1 MPAFLHR
8 LGRLAF
14 RRRRRMLALWLAL
27 VAAAVVCMTAF
38 GGTGKLDN
46 TFSIPDSESQRAL
59 DRMKTDFPTFSGT
72 SAQIVFT
79 ATDGQKVTD
88 PADSARIRAAL
99 DAAGSSPQV
108 AKVVSPFD
116 AHTISADGTTA
127 VAQVRYEV
135 PQSALEPHA
144 LDALKS
150 AVAGANQQGMRVDVG
165 GSAFGN
171 APSESHSSDIIG
183 IGVALVILTLT
194 FGSLL
199 TAGIPVVTALFGVAT
214 AIFGAL
220 SLTGT
225 VSISSTAQSLALMI
239 GLAVGIDYA
248 LFIVSRHRFHLA
260 HGMEPEESAALA
272 VGTAGSAVVFAGLT
286 VVIAMTGLTV
296 VGIPYLTAMG
306 LAAAGAVL
314 IAVLVAI
321 TLLPAIL
328 GFAGTRLTPRP
339 GSRAMRR
346 ERAVGG
352 VGENAVDATGA
363 NVVSSSGEN
372 VVSGSGANVVSRSG
386 ENVVSRT
393 AENVVSRTGE
403 RVLSRTGEH
412 VVDTAAN
419 AAERWFRLVTRR
431 PLLTLVAVVASLGA
445 LAWPAHDMR
454 LALPDN
460 GTAPSTS
467 SQRIAFDRV
476 GEKLG
481 PGFNGPLLVL
491 ADTSHSSDPTTA
503 AQRVAA
509 TIGALPDVATVG
521 KPVANPATH
530 TALIQVIP
538 DSAPSDPATKTL
550 VNTIRDDRAAILR
563 DTGATVQVTGS
574 TAVSVDVAAKLNSAL
589 IPFAA
594 VVIGLSLLL
603 LLLVFRSLVVPL
615 KAAAGFLLSIAATLG
630 AAVGVFQLGH
640 LGNLI
645 GVDTTGPVSSFL
657 PIILLAVLFGLAM
670 DYEVFLVSRMRESY
684 LRTGNPLGAVHS
696 GARHSGRVV
705 TAAALIMTSVFAA
718 FLTSDSTMLKQIA
731 FALAAG
737 VLLDAFVIRMT
748 FVPAVLALT
757 RHAAWWLPK
766 WLERRLPDLDIE
778 GDRLDHA
785 HAAALP
791 ETAPVP
797 RTGVDDAEG
806 ARASATPSTAD

>member
-46 TFSIPDSESQRAL
+46 TFSIPGSESQRAL

-99 DAAGSSPQV
+99 GAAASAPQV

-135 PQSALEPHA
+135 PQSALEPNA

-150 AVAGANQQGMRVDVG
+150 AVAGANQEGMRVDVG

-171 APSESHSSDIIG
+171 APSESHRSDIIG
-183 IGVALVILTLT
+183 VGVALVILTLT

-314 IAVLVAI
+314 IAVLVAT

-328 GFAGTRLTPRP
+328 GFAGTRLTPGP

-346 ERAVGG
+346 EQAVGG
-352 VGENAVDATGA
+352 AGEDAVGATGDSLA
-363 NVVSSSGEN
+363 SGTGEN
-372 VVSGSGANVVSRSG
+372 VLSGTGDNVAGGTG
-386 ENVVSRT
+386 ESVAGGPGESV
-393 AENVVSRTGE
+393 ASRTGE
-403 RVLSRTGEH
+403 SVAGGTGEHVASRTGEH
-412 VVDTAAN
+412 VAGAGAN

-431 PLLTLVAVVASLGA
+431 PLLTLVAVVASLSA

-460 GTAPSTS
+460 GTAPTSS

-491 ADTSHSSDPTTA
+491 ADTSHSSDPATA

-550 VNTIRDDRAAILR
+550 VNSIRDDRAAILR

-630 AAVGVFQLGH
+630 AVVGVFQLGH
-640 LGNLI
+640 LGSFI

-684 LRTGNPLGAVHS
+684 LHTRNPLGAVHS

-778 GDRLDHA
+778 GDRLGPA
-785 HAAALP
+785 P
-791 ETAPVP
+791 TAPESV
-797 RTGVDDAEG
+797 AL
-806 ARASATPSTAD
+806 TPSTAD

>member
-46 TFSIPDSESQRAL
+46 TFSIPGSESQRAL

-79 ATDGQKVTD
+79 ATDGQKATD

-99 DAAGSSPQV
+99 GAAASAPQV

-135 PQSALEPHA
+135 PQSALEPNA
-144 LDALKS
+144 LDELKS
-150 AVAGANQQGMRVDVG
+150 AVSGANQQGMRVDVG

-171 APSESHSSDIIG
+171 APSESHRSDIIG
-183 IGVALVILTLT
+183 VGVALVILTLT

-199 TAGIPVVTALFGVAT
+199 TSGIPVVTALFGVAT

-260 HGMEPEESAALA
+260 HGMEPEDSAALA

-314 IAVLVAI
+314 IAVLVAT

-328 GFAGTRLTPRP
+328 GFAGTRLTPGP

-346 ERAVGG
+346 EQAVGG
-352 VGENAVDATGA
+352 TGDNVADGTGESVA
-363 NVVSSSGEN
+363 
-372 VVSGSGANVVSRSG
+372 
-386 ENVVSRT
+386 
-393 AENVVSRTGE
+393 SRTGE
-403 RVLSRTGEH
+403 IVAGGTGEH
-412 VVDTAAN
+412 VAGAGAN

-460 GTAPSTS
+460 GTAPKSS

-550 VNTIRDDRAAILR
+550 VNSIRDDRAAILR

-603 LLLVFRSLVVPL
+603 LLLVFRSLVVPNQFWES
-615 KAAAGFLLSIAATLG
+615 AIRQTPNQFWESAIRQTPGG
-630 AAVGVFQLGH
+630 
-640 LGNLI
+640 
-645 GVDTTGPVSSFL
+645 
-657 PIILLAVLFGLAM
+657 
-670 DYEVFLVSRMRESY
+670 SRRQ
-684 LRTGNPLGAVHS
+684 V
-696 GARHSGRVV
+696 
-705 TAAALIMTSVFAA
+705 
-718 FLTSDSTMLKQIA
+718 
-731 FALAAG
+731 
-737 VLLDAFVIRMT
+737 
-748 FVPAVLALT
+748 
-757 RHAAWWLPK
+757 
-766 WLERRLPDLDIE
+766 
-778 GDRLDHA
+778 
-785 HAAALP
+785 
-791 ETAPVP
+791 
-797 RTGVDDAEG
+797 
-806 ARASATPSTAD
+806 

>member
-46 TFSIPDSESQRAL
+46 TFSIPGSESQRAL

-99 DAAGSSPQV
+99 DAAASAPQV

-135 PQSALEPHA
+135 PQSALEPNA
-144 LDALKS
+144 LDELKS

-171 APSESHSSDIIG
+171 APSESHRSDIIG
-183 IGVALVILTLT
+183 VGVALVILTLT

-314 IAVLVAI
+314 IAVLVAT

-328 GFAGTRLTPRP
+328 GFAGTRLTPGP

-346 ERAVGG
+346 EQAVGG
-352 VGENAVDATGA
+352 AGEDAVGATGDSLA
-363 NVVSSSGEN
+363 SATGEN
-372 VVSGSGANVVSRSG
+372 VLSGTGDNVADGTG
-386 ENVVSRT
+386 ESV
-393 AENVVSRTGE
+393 ASRTGE
-403 RVLSRTGEH
+403 IVAGGTGEHVASRTGEH
-412 VVDTAAN
+412 VAGAAAN

-460 GTAPSTS
+460 GTAPKST

-550 VNTIRDDRAAILR
+550 VNSIRDDRAAILR

-630 AAVGVFQLGH
+630 AVVGAFQLGH
-640 LGNLI
+640 LGSLI
-645 GVDTTGPVSSFL
+645 GVDTAGPVSSFL

-778 GDRLDHA
+778 GDRLGPA
-785 HAAALP
+785 PAVPESVAL
-791 ETAPVP
+791 
-797 RTGVDDAEG
+797 
-806 ARASATPSTAD
+806 TPSTAD

>member
-27 VAAAVVCMTAF
+27 VAAAVLCMTAF

-46 TFSIPDSESQRAL
+46 TFAIPGSESQRAL

-79 ATDGQKVTD
+79 ATDGQKVTG

-99 DAAGSSPQV
+99 DAAGSAPQV

-116 AHTISADGTTA
+116 AHAISADGTTA

-135 PQSALEPHA
+135 PQSALEPNA
-144 LDALKS
+144 LDGLKS

-171 APSESHSSDIIG
+171 APSESHRSDIIG
-183 IGVALVILTLT
+183 VGVALVILTLT

-314 IAVLVAI
+314 VAVLVAT
-321 TLLPAIL
+321 TLLPAVL
-328 GFAGTRLTPRP
+328 GFAGTRLTPGP

-346 ERAVGG
+346 EQAVGG
-352 VGENAVDATGA
+352 AGEDAD
-363 NVVSSSGEN
+363 GEN
-372 VVSGSGANVVSRSG
+372 VVSTTGDNVLSGTGDNVARGTEEIVASD
-386 ENVVSRT
+386 
-393 AENVVSRTGE
+393 AEEIVASRTGE
-403 RVLSRTGEH
+403 RVMSPTGER
-412 VVDTAAN
+412 VAGTAAN

-431 PLLTLVAVVASLGA
+431 PLRTLVAVVAFLGA

-460 GTAPSTS
+460 GTAPGSS
-467 SQRIAFDRV
+467 SQRVAFDRI

-574 TAVSVDVAAKLNSAL
+574 TAVSVDVAAKLDSAL

-630 AAVGVFQLGH
+630 AVVGVFQLGH
-640 LGNLI
+640 LGSLI
-645 GVDTTGPVSSFL
+645 GADTTGPVSSFL

-778 GDRLDHA
+778 GGHRLNPVHA
-785 HAAALP
+785 VP
-791 ETAPVP
+791 ESVP
-797 RTGVDDAEG
+797 L
-806 ARASATPSTAD
+806 TPSTAD

>member
-46 TFSIPDSESQRAL
+46 TFSIPGSESQRAL

-99 DAAGSSPQV
+99 GAAASAPQV

-135 PQSALEPHA
+135 PQSALEPNA

-150 AVAGANQQGMRVDVG
+150 AVSGANQQGMRVDVG

-171 APSESHSSDIIG
+171 APSESHRSDIIG
-183 IGVALVILTLT
+183 VGVALVILTLT

-314 IAVLVAI
+314 IAVLVAT

-328 GFAGTRLTPRP
+328 GFAGTRLTPGP

-346 ERAVGG
+346 EQAVGG
-352 VGENAVDATGA
+352 AGEDAVGATGDSLA
-363 NVVSSSGEN
+363 SATGEN
-372 VVSGSGANVVSRSG
+372 VLSGTGDNVAGGTG
-386 ENVVSRT
+386 ESVAGGTGESV
-393 AENVVSRTGE
+393 ASRTGE
-403 RVLSRTGEH
+403 SVAGGTGEHVASRTGEH
-412 VVDTAAN
+412 VAGAAAN

-460 GTAPSTS
+460 GTAPKSS

-491 ADTSHSSDPTTA
+491 ADTSHSSDPTMA

-550 VNTIRDDRAAILR
+550 VNSIRDDRAAILR

-630 AAVGVFQLGH
+630 AVVGVFQLGH
-640 LGNLI
+640 LGSLI

-684 LRTGNPLGAVHS
+684 LHTGNPLGAVHS

-778 GDRLDHA
+778 GDRLGPA
-785 HAAALP
+785 P
-791 ETAPVP
+791 TAPESV
-797 RTGVDDAEG
+797 AL
-806 ARASATPSTAD
+806 TPSTAD

>member
-46 TFSIPDSESQRAL
+46 TFSIPGSESQRAL

-99 DAAGSSPQV
+99 GAAASAPQV

-135 PQSALEPHA
+135 PQSALEPNA

-150 AVAGANQQGMRVDVG
+150 AVSGANQQGMRVDVG

-171 APSESHSSDIIG
+171 APSESHRSDIIG
-183 IGVALVILTLT
+183 VGVALVILTLT

-314 IAVLVAI
+314 IAVLVAT

-328 GFAGTRLTPRP
+328 GFAGTRLTPGP

-346 ERAVGG
+346 EQAVGG
-352 VGENAVDATGA
+352 AGEDAVGATGDSLA
-363 NVVSSSGEN
+363 SGTREN
-372 VVSGSGANVVSRSG
+372 VLSGTGDNVAGGTG
-386 ENVVSRT
+386 EIVAGGPGESV
-393 AENVVSRTGE
+393 ASRTGE
-403 RVLSRTGEH
+403 SVAGGTGEH
-412 VVDTAAN
+412 VAGAAAN

-460 GTAPSTS
+460 GTAPTSS

-491 ADTSHSSDPTTA
+491 ADTSHSSDPATA

-550 VNTIRDDRAAILR
+550 VNSIRDDRAAIQR

-630 AAVGVFQLGH
+630 AVVGVFQLGH
-640 LGNLI
+640 LGSLI

-684 LRTGNPLGAVHS
+684 LHTGNPLGAVHS

-778 GDRLDHA
+778 GDRLGPA
-785 HAAALP
+785 P
-791 ETAPVP
+791 TAPESVP
-797 RTGVDDAEG
+797 L
-806 ARASATPSTAD
+806 TPSTAD

>member
-14 RRRRRMLALWLAL
+14 RHRRRMLALWLAL
-27 VAAAVVCMTAF
+27 VAAAVLCMTAF

-46 TFSIPDSESQRAL
+46 TFSIPGSESQRAL

-79 ATDGQKVTD
+79 ATDGQKVTA

-99 DAAGSSPQV
+99 DAAGSAPQV

-135 PQSALEPHA
+135 SQSALEPNA
-144 LDALKS
+144 LDGLKS

-171 APSESHSSDIIG
+171 APSESHRSDIIG
-183 IGVALVILTLT
+183 VGVALVILTLT

-314 IAVLVAI
+314 IAVLVAT
-321 TLLPAIL
+321 TLLPAVL
-328 GFAGTRLTPRP
+328 GFAGTRLTPGP

-346 ERAVGG
+346 DQAVGG
-352 VGENAVDATGA
+352 AGEDADGGAGDSVVSATRA
-363 NVVSSSGEN
+363 NVLSGTGDN
-372 VVSGSGANVVSRSG
+372 VASG
-386 ENVVSRT
+386 
-393 AENVVSRTGE
+393 TGE
-403 RVLSRTGEH
+403 IVASRTGEH
-412 VVDTAAN
+412 VMSRTGEHGAGTAAN

-460 GTAPSTS
+460 GTAPSSS

-503 AQRVAA
+503 AQHVAA

-550 VNTIRDDRAAILR
+550 VNTIRDKRAAILR

-630 AAVGVFQLGH
+630 AVVGVFQLGH
-640 LGNLI
+640 FGSLI

-778 GDRLDHA
+778 GDRLGPA
-785 HAAALP
+785 HAVP
-791 ETAPVP
+791 ESIPL
-797 RTGVDDAEG
+797 
-806 ARASATPSTAD
+806 TPSTAD

>member
-46 TFSIPDSESQRAL
+46 TFSIPGSESQRAL

-79 ATDGQKVTD
+79 ATDGQKVTG

-99 DAAGSSPQV
+99 DAAGSAPQV

-135 PQSALEPHA
+135 PQSALEPNA
-144 LDALKS
+144 LDELKS

-171 APSESHSSDIIG
+171 APSQSHRSDIIG
-183 IGVALVILTLT
+183 VGVALVILTLT

-260 HGMEPEESAALA
+260 HGLEPEESAALA
-272 VGTAGSAVVFAGLT
+272 MGTAGSAVVFAGLT

-328 GFAGTRLTPRP
+328 GFAGTRLTPGP

-346 ERAVGG
+346 EQAVGG
-352 VGENAVDATGA
+352 AGEDAVGATGDRLA
-363 NVVSSSGEN
+363 SGTGEN
-372 VVSGSGANVVSRSG
+372 VLSGTDDNVAGGTG
-386 ENVVSRT
+386 EIV
-393 AENVVSRTGE
+393 ASRTGE
-403 RVLSRTGEH
+403 NVASRTSEHVMSRTGAH
-412 VVDTAAN
+412 VAGAAAN

-460 GTAPSTS
+460 GTAPSSS

-491 ADTSHSSDPTTA
+491 AVTGHSSDPTTA

-538 DSAPSDPATKTL
+538 DSAPSDPATKSL
-550 VNTIRDDRAAILR
+550 VNSIRDDRAAILR

-630 AAVGVFQLGH
+630 AVVGVFQLGH
-640 LGNLI
+640 LGSLI

-766 WLERRLPDLDIE
+766 WLERCLPDLDIE
-778 GDRLDHA
+778 GDRLGPA
-785 HAAALP
+785 HAVP
-791 ETAPVP
+791 ESVP
-797 RTGVDDAEG
+797 L
-806 ARASATPSTAD
+806 TPSTAD

>member
-27 VAAAVVCMTAF
+27 VAAAVLCMTAF

-46 TFSIPDSESQRAL
+46 TFAIPGSESQRAL

-79 ATDGQKVTD
+79 ATDGQKVTG

-99 DAAGSSPQV
+99 DAAGSAPQV

-135 PQSALEPHA
+135 PQSALEPNA
-144 LDALKS
+144 LDELKS

-171 APSESHSSDIIG
+171 APSESHRSDIIG
-183 IGVALVILTLT
+183 VGVALVILTLT

-314 IAVLVAI
+314 IAVLVAT
-321 TLLPAIL
+321 TLLPAVL
-328 GFAGTRLTPRP
+328 GFAGTRLTPGP

-346 ERAVGG
+346 EQAVGG
-352 VGENAVDATGA
+352 AGEDAV
-363 NVVSSSGEN
+363 GEN
-372 VVSGSGANVVSRSG
+372 VVSTTGDNVLSGTGDNVASG
-386 ENVVSRT
+386 TGEIVASRT
-393 AENVVSRTGE
+393 SQRVMSRA
-403 RVLSRTGEH
+403 GEH
-412 VVDTAAN
+412 VAGTAAN

-460 GTAPSTS
+460 GTAPGSS

-491 ADTSHSSDPTTA
+491 ADTSNSSDPTTA

-509 TIGALPDVATVG
+509 TIGALPGVATVG
-521 KPVANPATH
+521 KPVANPATQ

-574 TAVSVDVAAKLNSAL
+574 TAVSVDVAAKLDSAL

-630 AAVGVFQLGH
+630 AVVGVFQLGH

-737 VLLDAFVIRMT
+737 VLLDAFVIRMA

-766 WLERRLPDLDIE
+766 WLEQRLPDLDIE
-778 GDRLDHA
+778 GDRLGPVHA
-785 HAAALP
+785 VP
-791 ETAPVP
+791 ESVP
-797 RTGVDDAEG
+797 L
-806 ARASATPSTAD
+806 TPSTAD

>member
-27 VAAAVVCMTAF
+27 VAAAVLCMTAF

-46 TFSIPDSESQRAL
+46 TFAIPGSESQRAL

-79 ATDGQKVTD
+79 ATDGQKVTG

-99 DAAGSSPQV
+99 DAAGSAPQV

-135 PQSALEPHA
+135 PQSALEPNA
-144 LDALKS
+144 LDGLKS

-171 APSESHSSDIIG
+171 APSESHRSDIIG
-183 IGVALVILTLT
+183 VGVALVILTLT

-314 IAVLVAI
+314 IAVLVAT
-321 TLLPAIL
+321 TLLPAVL
-328 GFAGTRLTPRP
+328 GFAGTRLTPGP

-346 ERAVGG
+346 EQAVGG
-352 VGENAVDATGA
+352 AGEDAD
-363 NVVSSSGEN
+363 GEN
-372 VVSGSGANVVSRSG
+372 VVSTTGDSVLSGTGDNVARGTEEIVASD
-386 ENVVSRT
+386 
-393 AENVVSRTGE
+393 AEEIVA
-403 RVLSRTGEH
+403 SRTGEH
-412 VVDTAAN
+412 VMSRTGEHVAGTAAN

-431 PLLTLVAVVASLGA
+431 PLLTLVAVVAFLGA

-460 GTAPSTS
+460 GTAPGSS

-491 ADTSHSSDPTTA
+491 TDTSHSSDPTTA

-574 TAVSVDVAAKLNSAL
+574 TAVSVDVAAKLDSAL

-630 AAVGVFQLGH
+630 AVVGVFQLGH
-640 LGNLI
+640 LGSLI

-778 GDRLDHA
+778 GDHRLGPVHA
-785 HAAALP
+785 VP
-791 ETAPVP
+791 ESVP
-797 RTGVDDAEG
+797 L
-806 ARASATPSTAD
+806 TPSTAD

>member
-46 TFSIPDSESQRAL
+46 TFSIPGSESQRAL

-99 DAAGSSPQV
+99 DAAASAPQV
-108 AKVVSPFD
+108 ATVVSPFD
-116 AHTISADGTTA
+116 AHTVSTDGTTA

-135 PQSALEPHA
+135 PQSALEPNA
-144 LDALKS
+144 LDELTS
-150 AVAGANQQGMRVDVG
+150 AVAGANQQGMRVDIG

-171 APSESHSSDIIG
+171 APSESHRSDIIG
-183 IGVALVILTLT
+183 VGVALVILTLT

-314 IAVLVAI
+314 IAVLVAT

-328 GFAGTRLTPRP
+328 GFAGTRLTPGP
-339 GSRAMRR
+339 GSRAMCR
-346 ERAVGG
+346 EQAVGG
-352 VGENAVDATGA
+352 AGEDAVGATGDSLA
-363 NVVSSSGEN
+363 SATGEN
-372 VVSGSGANVVSRSG
+372 VLSGTGDNVAG
-386 ENVVSRT
+386 G
-393 AENVVSRTGE
+393 TGE
-403 RVLSRTGEH
+403 SVAGGTGEH
-412 VVDTAAN
+412 VVSRAGEHVAGAAAN

-460 GTAPSTS
+460 GTAPESS

-550 VNTIRDDRAAILR
+550 VNSIRDDRAAILR

-574 TAVSVDVAAKLNSAL
+574 TAVSVDVAGKLNSAL

-630 AAVGVFQLGH
+630 AVVGVFQLGH
-640 LGNLI
+640 LGSLI

-684 LRTGNPLGAVHS
+684 LHTGNPLGAVHS

-757 RHAAWWLPK
+757 RHAAWWLPT

-778 GDRLDHA
+778 GDRLSPA
-785 HAAALP
+785 HVVPESVAL
-791 ETAPVP
+791 
-797 RTGVDDAEG
+797 
-806 ARASATPSTAD
+806 TPSTAD

>member
-46 TFSIPDSESQRAL
+46 TFSIPGSESQRAL
-59 DRMKTDFPTFSGT
+59 DRMKNDFPTFSGT

-88 PADSARIRAAL
+88 PADSARIRDALGAA
-99 DAAGSSPQV
+99 ASAPQV

-135 PQSALEPHA
+135 PQSALEPNA

-150 AVAGANQQGMRVDVG
+150 AVSGANQQGMRVDVG

-171 APSESHSSDIIG
+171 APSESHRSDIIG
-183 IGVALVILTLT
+183 VGVALVILTLT

-314 IAVLVAI
+314 IAVLVAT

-328 GFAGTRLTPRP
+328 GFAGTRLTPGP

-346 ERAVGG
+346 EQAVGG
-352 VGENAVDATGA
+352 AGEDAVGATGDSLA
-363 NVVSSSGEN
+363 SATGEN
-372 VVSGSGANVVSRSG
+372 VLSGTGDNVAGGTG
-386 ENVVSRT
+386 ESV
-393 AENVVSRTGE
+393 ASRTGE
-403 RVLSRTGEH
+403 SVAGGTGEHVASRTGEH
-412 VVDTAAN
+412 VAGAGAN

-460 GTAPSTS
+460 GTAPTSS

-550 VNTIRDDRAAILR
+550 VNSIRDDRAAILR

-630 AAVGVFQLGH
+630 AVVGVFQLGH
-640 LGNLI
+640 LGSLI

-684 LRTGNPLGAVHS
+684 LHTGNPLGAVHS

-778 GDRLDHA
+778 GARLGPA
-785 HAAALP
+785 PAAPESVAL
-791 ETAPVP
+791 
-797 RTGVDDAEG
+797 
-806 ARASATPSTAD
+806 TPSTAD

>member
-46 TFSIPDSESQRAL
+46 TFSIPGSESQRAL

-99 DAAGSSPQV
+99 GAAASAPQV

-135 PQSALEPHA
+135 PQSALEPNA

-150 AVAGANQQGMRVDVG
+150 AVSGANQQGMRVDVG

-171 APSESHSSDIIG
+171 APSESHRSDIIG
-183 IGVALVILTLT
+183 VGVALVILTLT

-314 IAVLVAI
+314 IAVLVAT

-328 GFAGTRLTPRP
+328 GFAGTRLTPGP

-346 ERAVGG
+346 EQAVGG
-352 VGENAVDATGA
+352 AGEDAVGATGDSLA
-363 NVVSSSGEN
+363 SGTGEN
-372 VVSGSGANVVSRSG
+372 VLSGTGDNVADGIEESVA
-386 ENVVSRT
+386 SRT
-393 AENVVSRTGE
+393 GEIVAGGTGEHVVSRTGE
-403 RVLSRTGEH
+403 H
-412 VVDTAAN
+412 VAGAAAN

-460 GTAPSTS
+460 GTAPTSS

-491 ADTSHSSDPTTA
+491 ADTSHSSDPATA

-550 VNTIRDDRAAILR
+550 VNSIRDDRAAIQR

-630 AAVGVFQLGH
+630 AVVGVFQLGH
-640 LGNLI
+640 LGSFI

-684 LRTGNPLGAVHS
+684 LHTRNPLGAVHS

-778 GDRLDHA
+778 GDRLGPA
-785 HAAALP
+785 P
-791 ETAPVP
+791 TAPESV
-797 RTGVDDAEG
+797 AL
-806 ARASATPSTAD
+806 TPSTAD

>member
-27 VAAAVVCMTAF
+27 VAAAVLCMTAF

-46 TFSIPDSESQRAL
+46 AFSIPGSESQRAL

-79 ATDGQKVTD
+79 ATDGQKVTA
-88 PADSARIRAAL
+88 PADSAGIRAAL
-99 DAAGSSPQV
+99 DAAGSAPQV

-135 PQSALEPHA
+135 PQSALEPNA
-144 LDALKS
+144 LDELKS

-171 APSESHSSDIIG
+171 APSQSHRSDIIG
-183 IGVALVILTLT
+183 VGVALVILTLT

-314 IAVLVAI
+314 IAVLVAT
-321 TLLPAIL
+321 TLLPAVL
-328 GFAGTRLTPRP
+328 GFAGTRLTPGP

-346 ERAVGG
+346 EQAVGG
-352 VGENAVDATGA
+352 AGEDADGGAGDSVVSATRA
-363 NVVSSSGEN
+363 NVLSGTGDN
-372 VVSGSGANVVSRSG
+372 VASGTGEIVASRSG
-386 ENVVSRT
+386 ER
-393 AENVVSRTGE
+393 GM
-403 RVLSRTGEH
+403 SRTGEH
-412 VVDTAAN
+412 VASTAAN

-460 GTAPSTS
+460 GTAPSSS

-503 AQRVAA
+503 AQHVAA

-589 IPFAA
+589 IPFAS

-630 AAVGVFQLGH
+630 AVVGVFQLGH
-640 LGNLI
+640 LGSLI

-778 GDRLDHA
+778 GDRLA
-785 HAAALP
+785 PAPALAVP
-791 ETAPVP
+791 ESVP
-797 RTGVDDAEG
+797 L
-806 ARASATPSTAD
+806 TPSTAD

>member
-14 RRRRRMLALWLAL
+14 RHRRRMLALWLAL
-27 VAAAVVCMTAF
+27 VAAAVLCMTAF

-46 TFSIPDSESQRAL
+46 TFAIPGSESQRAL

-79 ATDGQKVTD
+79 ATDGQKVTG

-99 DAAGSSPQV
+99 DAAGSAPQV

-135 PQSALEPHA
+135 PQSALEPNA
-144 LDALKS
+144 LDGLKS

-171 APSESHSSDIIG
+171 APSESHRSDIIG
-183 IGVALVILTLT
+183 VGVALVILTLT

-314 IAVLVAI
+314 IAVLVAT
-321 TLLPAIL
+321 TLLPAVL
-328 GFAGTRLTPRP
+328 GFAGTRLTPGP

-346 ERAVGG
+346 EQAVGG
-352 VGENAVDATGA
+352 AGEDAD
-363 NVVSSSGEN
+363 GEN
-372 VVSGSGANVVSRSG
+372 VVSTTG
-386 ENVVSRT
+386 ENVLSGTGDNVARGTEEIVASD
-393 AENVVSRTGE
+393 AEEIVASRTGE
-403 RVLSRTGEH
+403 RVMSRTGEH
-412 VVDTAAN
+412 VAGTAAN

-431 PLLTLVAVVASLGA
+431 PLLTLVAVVAFLGA

-460 GTAPSTS
+460 GTAPGSS
-467 SQRIAFDRV
+467 SQRVAFDKV

-630 AAVGVFQLGH
+630 AVVGVFQLGH
-640 LGNLI
+640 LGSLI

-748 FVPAVLALT
+748 FVPAALALT

-778 GDRLDHA
+778 GDHRLGPVHA
-785 HAAALP
+785 VP
-791 ETAPVP
+791 ESVP
-797 RTGVDDAEG
+797 L
-806 ARASATPSTAD
+806 TPSTAD

>member
-14 RRRRRMLALWLAL
+14 RHRRRMLALWLAL

-46 TFSIPDSESQRAL
+46 TFAIPGSESQRAL

-79 ATDGQKVTD
+79 ATDGQKVTG

-99 DAAGSSPQV
+99 DAAGSAPQV
-108 AKVVSPFD
+108 ANVVSPFD

-135 PQSALEPHA
+135 PQSALEPYA
-144 LDALKS
+144 LDELKS

-171 APSESHSSDIIG
+171 APSESHRSDIIG
-183 IGVALVILTLT
+183 VGVALVILTLT

-314 IAVLVAI
+314 IAVLVAT
-321 TLLPAIL
+321 TLLPAVL
-328 GFAGTRLTPRP
+328 GFAGTRLTPGP

-346 ERAVGG
+346 EQAVGG
-352 VGENAVDATGA
+352 AGEDADGGAGDSVVSATSA
-363 NVVSSSGEN
+363 NVPSGTGDN
-372 VVSGSGANVVSRSG
+372 VASGTG
-386 ENVVSRT
+386 EIV
-393 AENVVSRTGE
+393 ASRTGE
-403 RVLSRTGEH
+403 RGMSRTGEH
-412 VVDTAAN
+412 VAGTAAN

-460 GTAPSTS
+460 GTAPSSS

-503 AQRVAA
+503 AQHVAA
-509 TIGALPDVATVG
+509 TIGELPDVATVG

-538 DSAPSDPATKTL
+538 DSEPSDPATKTL

-630 AAVGVFQLGH
+630 AVVGVVQLGH
-640 LGNLI
+640 LGSLI

-684 LRTGNPLGAVHS
+684 LRTGNPLGAVHG

-778 GDRLDHA
+778 GDRLGPA
-785 HAAALP
+785 HAVP
-791 ETAPVP
+791 ESVP
-797 RTGVDDAEG
+797 L
-806 ARASATPSTAD
+806 TPSTAD

>member
-46 TFSIPDSESQRAL
+46 TFSIPGSESQRAL

-99 DAAGSSPQV
+99 GAAASAPQV

-135 PQSALEPHA
+135 PQSALEPNA
-144 LDALKS
+144 LDELKS

-171 APSESHSSDIIG
+171 APSESHRSDIIG
-183 IGVALVILTLT
+183 VGVALVILTLT

-314 IAVLVAI
+314 IAVLVAT

-328 GFAGTRLTPRP
+328 GFAGTRLTPGP

-346 ERAVGG
+346 EQAVGG
-352 VGENAVDATGA
+352 AGEDAVGATGDSLA
-363 NVVSSSGEN
+363 GGTGEN
-372 VVSGSGANVVSRSG
+372 VLSGTGDNVAGGTG
-386 ENVVSRT
+386 ESVADGIEESV
-393 AENVVSRTGE
+393 ASRTGE
-403 RVLSRTGEH
+403 IVAGGTGEHVASRTGEH
-412 VVDTAAN
+412 VAGAGAN

-460 GTAPSTS
+460 GTAPKSS

-550 VNTIRDDRAAILR
+550 VNSIRDDRAAILR

-574 TAVSVDVAAKLNSAL
+574 TAVSVDVATKLNSAL

-630 AAVGVFQLGH
+630 AVVGVFQLGH
-640 LGNLI
+640 LGSLI

-778 GDRLDHA
+778 GDRLGPA
-785 HAAALP
+785 PAVPESVAL
-791 ETAPVP
+791 
-797 RTGVDDAEG
+797 
-806 ARASATPSTAD
+806 TPSTAD

>member
-46 TFSIPDSESQRAL
+46 TFSIPGSESQRAL

-99 DAAGSSPQV
+99 GAAASAPQV

-135 PQSALEPHA
+135 PQSALEPNA
-144 LDALKS
+144 LDELKS
-150 AVAGANQQGMRVDVG
+150 AVSGANQQGMRVDVG

-171 APSESHSSDIIG
+171 APSESHRSDIIG
-183 IGVALVILTLT
+183 VGVALVILTLT

-260 HGMEPEESAALA
+260 HGMEPEDSAALA

-314 IAVLVAI
+314 IAVLVAT

-328 GFAGTRLTPRP
+328 GFAGTRLTPGP

-346 ERAVGG
+346 EQAVGG
-352 VGENAVDATGA
+352 AGEVAVGATGDSLA
-363 NVVSSSGEN
+363 SGTGEN
-372 VVSGSGANVVSRSG
+372 VLSGTGDNVAGGTRESVADGIEES
-386 ENVVSRT
+386 VASRT
-393 AENVVSRTGE
+393 GEIVAGGTGEHVVSRTGE
-403 RVLSRTGEH
+403 H
-412 VVDTAAN
+412 VAGAGAN

-460 GTAPSTS
+460 GTAPKSS

-503 AQRVAA
+503 AQQVAA

-550 VNTIRDDRAAILR
+550 VNSIRDDRAAILR

-574 TAVSVDVAAKLNSAL
+574 TAVSVDVATKLNSAL

-630 AAVGVFQLGH
+630 AVVGVFQLGH

-684 LRTGNPLGAVHS
+684 LHTGNPLGAVHS

-778 GDRLDHA
+778 GDRLGPA
-785 HAAALP
+785 PAVPESAAL
-791 ETAPVP
+791 
-797 RTGVDDAEG
+797 
-806 ARASATPSTAD
+806 TPSTAD

>member
-46 TFSIPDSESQRAL
+46 TFSIPGSESQRAL

-99 DAAGSSPQV
+99 GAAASAPQV

-135 PQSALEPHA
+135 PQSALEPNA
-144 LDALKS
+144 LDELKS

-171 APSESHSSDIIG
+171 APSESHRSDIIG
-183 IGVALVILTLT
+183 VGVALVILTLT

-260 HGMEPEESAALA
+260 HGMEPEDSAALA

-314 IAVLVAI
+314 IAVLVAT

-328 GFAGTRLTPRP
+328 GFAGPRLTPGP

-346 ERAVGG
+346 EQAVGG
-352 VGENAVDATGA
+352 AGEDAVGATGDSLA
-363 NVVSSSGEN
+363 SGTGEN
-372 VVSGSGANVVSRSG
+372 VLSGTGDNVADG
-386 ENVVSRT
+386 
-393 AENVVSRTGE
+393 TGE
-403 RVLSRTGEH
+403 SVAGGTGESASRTGEH
-412 VVDTAAN
+412 VAGAGAN

-460 GTAPSTS
+460 GTAPKSS

-550 VNTIRDDRAAILR
+550 VHSIRDDRAAIQR

-630 AAVGVFQLGH
+630 AVVGVFQLGH
-640 LGNLI
+640 LGSLI

-684 LRTGNPLGAVHS
+684 LHTGNPLGAVHS

-757 RHAAWWLPK
+757 RHAAWWLPT

-778 GDRLDHA
+778 GDRLGPA
-785 HAAALP
+785 PAVPESVAL
-791 ETAPVP
+791 
-797 RTGVDDAEG
+797 
-806 ARASATPSTAD
+806 TPSTAD

>member
-46 TFSIPDSESQRAL
+46 TFSIPGSESQRAL

-72 SAQIVFT
+72 GAQIVFT

-99 DAAGSSPQV
+99 GAAASAPQV

-135 PQSALEPHA
+135 PQSALEPNA
-144 LDALKS
+144 LDELKS

-171 APSESHSSDIIG
+171 APSESHRSDIIG
-183 IGVALVILTLT
+183 VGVALVILTLT

-314 IAVLVAI
+314 IAVLVAT

-328 GFAGTRLTPRP
+328 GFAGTRLTPGP

-346 ERAVGG
+346 EQAVGG
-352 VGENAVDATGA
+352 AGEDAVGATGDSLA
-363 NVVSSSGEN
+363 SATGEN
-372 VVSGSGANVVSRSG
+372 VLSGTGDNVAGGTG
-386 ENVVSRT
+386 ESV
-393 AENVVSRTGE
+393 ASRTGE
-403 RVLSRTGEH
+403 IVAGGTGEHVASRTGEH
-412 VVDTAAN
+412 VAGAAAN

-460 GTAPSTS
+460 GTAPKSS

-550 VNTIRDDRAAILR
+550 VNSIRDDRAAILR

-630 AAVGVFQLGH
+630 AVVGAFQLGH
-640 LGNLI
+640 LGSLI

-778 GDRLDHA
+778 GDRLGPA
-785 HAAALP
+785 PAVPESVAL
-791 ETAPVP
+791 
-797 RTGVDDAEG
+797 
-806 ARASATPSTAD
+806 TPSTAD

>member
-46 TFSIPDSESQRAL
+46 TFSIPGSESQRAL

-88 PADSARIRAAL
+88 PADSARIRDAL
-99 DAAGSSPQV
+99 DAAASAPQV

-135 PQSALEPHA
+135 PQSALEPNA

-150 AVAGANQQGMRVDVG
+150 AVVGANQQGMRVEVG

-171 APSESHSSDIIG
+171 APSESHRSDIIG
-183 IGVALVILTLT
+183 VGVALVILTLA

-272 VGTAGSAVVFAGLT
+272 VGTAGNAVVFAGLT

-314 IAVLVAI
+314 IAVLVAT

-328 GFAGTRLTPRP
+328 GFAGTRLTPGP

-346 ERAVGG
+346 EQAVGG
-352 VGENAVDATGA
+352 AGEDTVGATGDSLA
-363 NVVSSSGEN
+363 SATGEN
-372 VVSGSGANVVSRSG
+372 VRSG
-386 ENVVSRT
+386 TGDNVAGGTGESVADGT
-393 AENVVSRTGE
+393 GEHVVSRTGE
-403 RVLSRTGEH
+403 SVADGTGEHVVSRTGEH
-412 VVDTAAN
+412 VAGAAAN

-460 GTAPSTS
+460 GTAPKSST
-467 SQRIAFDRV
+467 QRIAFDRV

-550 VNTIRDDRAAILR
+550 VNSIRDDRAAILR

-630 AAVGVFQLGH
+630 AVVGVFQLGH
-640 LGNLI
+640 LGSLI

-684 LRTGNPLGAVHS
+684 LHTGNPLGAVHS

-705 TAAALIMTSVFAA
+705 TAAALIMASVFAA

-778 GDRLDHA
+778 GDRLGPA
-785 HAAALP
+785 PAAPESVAL
-791 ETAPVP
+791 
-797 RTGVDDAEG
+797 
-806 ARASATPSTAD
+806 TPSTAD

>member
-14 RRRRRMLALWLAL
+14 RHRRRMLALWLAL
-27 VAAAVVCMTAF
+27 VAAAVLCMTAF

-46 TFSIPDSESQRAL
+46 TFAIPGSESQRAL

-79 ATDGQKVTD
+79 ATDGQKVTG

-99 DAAGSSPQV
+99 DAAGSALQV

-135 PQSALEPHA
+135 PQSALEPNA
-144 LDALKS
+144 LDELKS

-171 APSESHSSDIIG
+171 APSESHRSDIIG
-183 IGVALVILTLT
+183 VGVALVILTLT

-314 IAVLVAI
+314 IAVLVAT
-321 TLLPAIL
+321 TLLPAVL
-328 GFAGTRLTPRP
+328 GFAGTRLTPGP

-346 ERAVGG
+346 EQAVGG
-352 VGENAVDATGA
+352 AGEDAD
-363 NVVSSSGEN
+363 GEN
-372 VVSGSGANVVSRSG
+372 VLSTTGDNVLSGTGDNVARGTEEIVASD
-386 ENVVSRT
+386 
-393 AENVVSRTGE
+393 AEEIVASRTGE
-403 RVLSRTGEH
+403 RVMSRTGEH
-412 VVDTAAN
+412 VAGTAAN

-431 PLLTLVAVVASLGA
+431 PLLTLVAVVAFLGA

-460 GTAPSTS
+460 GTAPGSS
-467 SQRIAFDRV
+467 SQRIAFDKV

-574 TAVSVDVAAKLNSAL
+574 TAVSVDVAAKLDSAL

-630 AAVGVFQLGH
+630 AVVGVFQLGH
-640 LGNLI
+640 LGSLI

-778 GDRLDHA
+778 GDHRLGPVHA
-785 HAAALP
+785 VP
-791 ETAPVP
+791 ESVP
-797 RTGVDDAEG
+797 L
-806 ARASATPSTAD
+806 TPSTAD

>member
-14 RRRRRMLALWLAL
+14 RHRRRMLALWLAL
-27 VAAAVVCMTAF
+27 VAAAVLCMTAF

-46 TFSIPDSESQRAL
+46 TFAIPGSESQRAL

-79 ATDGQKVTD
+79 ATDGQKVTG

-99 DAAGSSPQV
+99 DAAGSAPQV

-135 PQSALEPHA
+135 PQSALEPNA
-144 LDALKS
+144 LDELKS

-171 APSESHSSDIIG
+171 APSESHRSDIIG
-183 IGVALVILTLT
+183 VGVALVILTLT

-314 IAVLVAI
+314 IAVLVAT
-321 TLLPAIL
+321 TLLPAVL
-328 GFAGTRLTPRP
+328 GFAGTRLTPGP
-339 GSRAMRR
+339 GSRAMRL
-346 ERAVGG
+346 EQAVGG
-352 VGENAVDATGA
+352 AGEDAE
-363 NVVSSSGEN
+363 GEN
-372 VVSGSGANVVSRSG
+372 VVSTTG
-386 ENVVSRT
+386 ENVLSGTGDNVARGTEEIVASG
-393 AENVVSRTGE
+393 AEEIVASRTGE
-403 RVLSRTGEH
+403 RVMSRTGEH
-412 VVDTAAN
+412 VAGTAAN

-431 PLLTLVAVVASLGA
+431 PLLTLVAVVAFLGA

-460 GTAPSTS
+460 GTAPGSS

-538 DSAPSDPATKTL
+538 DSAPSDPATKAL

-574 TAVSVDVAAKLNSAL
+574 TAVSVDVAAKLDSAL

-630 AAVGVFQLGH
+630 AVVGVFQLGH
-640 LGNLI
+640 LGSLI

-778 GDRLDHA
+778 GDHRLGPVHA
-785 HAAALP
+785 VP
-791 ETAPVP
+791 ESVP
-797 RTGVDDAEG
+797 L
-806 ARASATPSTAD
+806 TPSTAD

>member
-14 RRRRRMLALWLAL
+14 RHRRRMLALWLAL
-27 VAAAVVCMTAF
+27 VAAAVLCMTAF

-46 TFSIPDSESQRAL
+46 TFAIPGSESQRAL

-79 ATDGQKVTD
+79 ATDGQKVTG

-99 DAAGSSPQV
+99 DAAGSAPQV

-135 PQSALEPHA
+135 PQSALEPNA
-144 LDALKS
+144 LDELKS

-171 APSESHSSDIIG
+171 APSESHQSDIIG
-183 IGVALVILTLT
+183 VGVALVILTLT

-314 IAVLVAI
+314 IAVLVAT
-321 TLLPAIL
+321 TLLPAVL
-328 GFAGTRLTPRP
+328 GFAGTRLTPGP

-346 ERAVGG
+346 EQAVGG
-352 VGENAVDATGA
+352 AGEDAD
-363 NVVSSSGEN
+363 GEN
-372 VVSGSGANVVSRSG
+372 VVSTTGDNVLSGTGDNVAPGTEEIVASD
-386 ENVVSRT
+386 
-393 AENVVSRTGE
+393 AEEIIASRTGE
-403 RVLSRTGEH
+403 RVMSRTGEH
-412 VVDTAAN
+412 VAGTAAN

-431 PLLTLVAVVASLGA
+431 PLLTLVAVVAFLGA

-460 GTAPSTS
+460 GTAPGSS
-467 SQRIAFDRV
+467 SQRIAFDRI

-538 DSAPSDPATKTL
+538 DSAPSDPATNTL
-550 VNTIRDDRAAILR
+550 VNTIRDDRTAILR
-563 DTGATVQVTGS
+563 DTGATVQITGS

-630 AAVGVFQLGH
+630 AVVGVFQLGH
-640 LGNLI
+640 LGSLI

-757 RHAAWWLPK
+757 RHTAWWLPK

-778 GDRLDHA
+778 GDHRLGPVHA
-785 HAAALP
+785 VP
-791 ETAPVP
+791 ESVP
-797 RTGVDDAEG
+797 L
-806 ARASATPSTAD
+806 TPSTAD

>member
-38 GGTGKLDN
+38 GGSGKLDN
-46 TFSIPDSESQRAL
+46 TFSIPGSESQRAL

-79 ATDGQKVTD
+79 ATDGQKVTG

-99 DAAGSSPQV
+99 DAAGSAPQV

-135 PQSALEPHA
+135 PQSALEPDA
-144 LDALKS
+144 LDELKS

-171 APSESHSSDIIG
+171 APSESHRSDIIG
-183 IGVALVILTLT
+183 VGVALVILTLT

-314 IAVLVAI
+314 IAVLVAT
-321 TLLPAIL
+321 TLLPAVL
-328 GFAGTRLTPRP
+328 GFAGTRLTPGP

-346 ERAVGG
+346 EQAVGG
-352 VGENAVDATGA
+352 AGEDAVGDTGA
-363 NVVSSSGEN
+363 TSDSSNSSNSSNSSGISASGEN
-372 VVSGSGANVVSRSG
+372 DLSGTGDNVASDSG
-386 ENVVSRT
+386 EI
-393 AENVVSRTGE
+393 VVSRTGE
-403 RVLSRTGEH
+403 H
-412 VVDTAAN
+412 VAGAAAN

-460 GTAPSTS
+460 GTAPGSS

-509 TIGALPDVATVG
+509 TIGALPGVATVG

-550 VNTIRDDRAAILR
+550 VKTIRDDRAAILR

-630 AAVGVFQLGH
+630 AVVGVFQLGH
-640 LGNLI
+640 LGSPI

-684 LRTGNPLGAVHS
+684 LRTRNPLGAVHS

-718 FLTSDSTMLKQIA
+718 FLTSDSMMLKQIA

-778 GDRLDHA
+778 GDRL
-785 HAAALP
+785 
-791 ETAPVP
+791 APVHAVP
-797 RTGVDDAEG
+797 ESVPL
-806 ARASATPSTAD
+806 TPSTAD

>member
-46 TFSIPDSESQRAL
+46 TFSIPGSESQRAL

-79 ATDGQKVTD
+79 ATDGQKVTG

-99 DAAGSSPQV
+99 DTAGSAPQV

-127 VAQVRYEV
+127 VAQVRYEI
-135 PQSALEPHA
+135 PQSALEPNA
-144 LDALKS
+144 LDELKS

-171 APSESHSSDIIG
+171 APSQSHRSDIIG
-183 IGVALVILTLT
+183 VGVALVILTLT

-286 VVIAMTGLTV
+286 VVIAMTDLTV

-314 IAVLVAI
+314 IAVLVAT

-328 GFAGTRLTPRP
+328 GFVGTRLTPGP

-346 ERAVGG
+346 EQAVGG
-352 VGENAVDATGA
+352 AGEDAVGATGDRLA
-363 NVVSSSGEN
+363 SATGEN
-372 VVSGSGANVVSRSG
+372 VLSGIDDNVPGGTG
-386 ENVVSRT
+386 EIV
-393 AENVVSRTGE
+393 ASRTGE
-403 RVLSRTGEH
+403 NIASRTSEHVMSRTGAH
-412 VVDTAAN
+412 VAGAAAN

-445 LAWPAHDMR
+445 LAWPSHDMR

-460 GTAPSTS
+460 GTAPSSS

-509 TIGALPDVATVG
+509 TIVALPDVATVG

-538 DSAPSDPATKTL
+538 DSAPSDPATKSL
-550 VNTIRDDRAAILR
+550 VNSIRDDRAAILR

-630 AAVGVFQLGH
+630 AVVGVFQLGH
-640 LGNLI
+640 LGGLI

-778 GDRLDHA
+778 GDRLGPA
-785 HAAALP
+785 HAVP
-791 ETAPVP
+791 ESVP
-797 RTGVDDAEG
+797 L
-806 ARASATPSTAD
+806 TPSTAD

>member
-1 MPAFLHR
+1 TES
-8 LGRLAF
+8 GTDDN
-14 RRRRRMLALWLAL
+14 
-27 VAAAVVCMTAF
+27 AVRD
-38 GGTGKLDN
+38 TGKN
-46 TFSIPDSESQRAL
+46 TE
-59 DRMKTDFPTFSGT
+59 SGT
-72 SAQIVFT
+72 
-79 ATDGQKVTD
+79 DD
-88 PADSARIRAAL
+88 
-99 DAAGSSPQV
+99 
-108 AKVVSPFD
+108 
-116 AHTISADGTTA
+116 
-127 VAQVRYEV
+127 
-135 PQSALEPHA
+135 
-144 LDALKS
+144 
-150 AVAGANQQGMRVDVG
+150 
-165 GSAFGN
+165 
-171 APSESHSSDIIG
+171 
-183 IGVALVILTLT
+183 
-194 FGSLL
+194 
-199 TAGIPVVTALFGVAT
+199 
-214 AIFGAL
+214 
-220 SLTGT
+220 
-225 VSISSTAQSLALMI
+225 
-239 GLAVGIDYA
+239 
-248 LFIVSRHRFHLA
+248 
-260 HGMEPEESAALA
+260 
-272 VGTAGSAVVFAGLT
+272 
-286 VVIAMTGLTV
+286 
-296 VGIPYLTAMG
+296 
-306 LAAAGAVL
+306 
-314 IAVLVAI
+314 
-321 TLLPAIL
+321 
-328 GFAGTRLTPRP
+328 
-339 GSRAMRR
+339 
-346 ERAVGG
+346 
-352 VGENAVDATGA
+352 NAVRDTGKNA
-363 NVVSSSGEN
+363 ESGTDDNAVRRTGEN
-372 VVSGSGANVVSRSG
+372 VSG
-386 ENVVSRT
+386 
-393 AENVVSRTGE
+393 
-403 RVLSRTGEH
+403 
-412 VVDTAAN
+412 TAAN

-460 GTAPSTS
+460 GTAPSSS

-509 TIGALPDVATVG
+509 AIGALPGVATVG

-550 VNTIRDDRAAILR
+550 VNTIRDDRPAILR

-670 DYEVFLVSRMRESY
+670 DYEVFLLSRMRESY

-757 RHAAWWLPK
+757 RRAAWWLPK

-778 GDRLDHA
+778 GDRLGPA
-785 HAAALP
+785 HTAAVAESVPSPRRGPAGDTSLP
-791 ETAPVP
+791 SH
-797 RTGVDDAEG
+797 RI
-806 ARASATPSTAD
+806 R

>member
-27 VAAAVVCMTAF
+27 VAAAVLCMTAF

-46 TFSIPDSESQRAL
+46 TFAIPGSESQRAL

-79 ATDGQKVTD
+79 ATDGQKVTG

-99 DAAGSSPQV
+99 DAAGSAPQV

-116 AHTISADGTTA
+116 AHAISADGTTA

-135 PQSALEPHA
+135 PQSALEPNA
-144 LDALKS
+144 LDELKS

-171 APSESHSSDIIG
+171 APSESHRSDIIG
-183 IGVALVILTLT
+183 VGVALVILTLT

-314 IAVLVAI
+314 VAVLVAT
-321 TLLPAIL
+321 TLLPAVL
-328 GFAGTRLTPRP
+328 GFAGTRLTPGP

-346 ERAVGG
+346 EQAVGG
-352 VGENAVDATGA
+352 AGEDAD
-363 NVVSSSGEN
+363 GEN
-372 VVSGSGANVVSRSG
+372 VVSTTGENVLSGAGDNVVSGTS
-386 ENVVSRT
+386 EHV
-393 AENVVSRTGE
+393 ASRTGE
-403 RVLSRTGEH
+403 RVMSPTGER
-412 VVDTAAN
+412 VAGTAAN

-431 PLLTLVAVVASLGA
+431 PLRTLVAVVAFLGA

-460 GTAPSTS
+460 GTAPGSS
-467 SQRIAFDRV
+467 SQRVAFDRI

-574 TAVSVDVAAKLNSAL
+574 TAVSVDVAAKLDSAL

-630 AAVGVFQLGH
+630 AVVGVFQLGH
-640 LGNLI
+640 LGSLI

-778 GDRLDHA
+778 GDHRLGPVHA
-785 HAAALP
+785 VP
-791 ETAPVP
+791 ESVP
-797 RTGVDDAEG
+797 L
-806 ARASATPSTAD
+806 TPSTAD

>member
-46 TFSIPDSESQRAL
+46 TFSIPGSESQRAL

-99 DAAGSSPQV
+99 GAAASAPQV

-135 PQSALEPHA
+135 PQSALEPNA

-171 APSESHSSDIIG
+171 APSESHRSDIIG
-183 IGVALVILTLT
+183 VGVALVILTLT

-314 IAVLVAI
+314 IAVLVAT

-328 GFAGTRLTPRP
+328 GFAGTRLTPGP

-346 ERAVGG
+346 EQAVGG
-352 VGENAVDATGA
+352 AGEDAVGATGDSLA
-363 NVVSSSGEN
+363 SATGEN
-372 VVSGSGANVVSRSG
+372 VLSGTGDNVAG
-386 ENVVSRT
+386 G
-393 AENVVSRTGE
+393 TGE
-403 RVLSRTGEH
+403 SVAGGTGEHVASRTGEH
-412 VVDTAAN
+412 VAGAAAN

-460 GTAPSTS
+460 GTAPTSS

-491 ADTSHSSDPTTA
+491 ADTSHSSDPATA

-550 VNTIRDDRAAILR
+550 VNSIRDDRAAILR

-630 AAVGVFQLGH
+630 AVVGVFQLGH
-640 LGNLI
+640 LGSLI

-684 LRTGNPLGAVHS
+684 LHTGNPLGAVHS

-778 GDRLDHA
+778 GDRLGPA
-785 HAAALP
+785 PAVPESVAL
-791 ETAPVP
+791 
-797 RTGVDDAEG
+797 
-806 ARASATPSTAD
+806 TPSTAD

>member
-46 TFSIPDSESQRAL
+46 TFSIPGSESQRAL

-99 DAAGSSPQV
+99 GAAASAPQV

-135 PQSALEPHA
+135 PQSALEPNA
-144 LDALKS
+144 LDELKS

-171 APSESHSSDIIG
+171 APSESHRSDIIG
-183 IGVALVILTLT
+183 VGVALVILTLT

-260 HGMEPEESAALA
+260 HGMEPEDSAALA

-314 IAVLVAI
+314 IAVLVAT

-328 GFAGTRLTPRP
+328 GFAGTRLTPGP

-346 ERAVGG
+346 EQAVGG
-352 VGENAVDATGA
+352 AGEDAVGATGDSLA
-363 NVVSSSGEN
+363 SATGEN
-372 VVSGSGANVVSRSG
+372 VLSGTGDNVAGGTG
-386 ENVVSRT
+386 ESVASRT
-393 AENVVSRTGE
+393 GEIVAGGTGEHVVSRTGE
-403 RVLSRTGEH
+403 H
-412 VVDTAAN
+412 VAGAGAN

-460 GTAPSTS
+460 GTAPKSS

-550 VNTIRDDRAAILR
+550 VNSIRDDRAAILR

-574 TAVSVDVAAKLNSAL
+574 TAVSVDVATKLNSAL

-630 AAVGVFQLGH
+630 AVVGVFQLGH
-640 LGNLI
+640 LGSLI

-778 GDRLDHA
+778 GDRLGPA
-785 HAAALP
+785 PAVPESAAL
-791 ETAPVP
+791 
-797 RTGVDDAEG
+797 
-806 ARASATPSTAD
+806 TPSTAD

>member
-46 TFSIPDSESQRAL
+46 TFSIPGSESQRAL

-99 DAAGSSPQV
+99 GAAASAPQV

-135 PQSALEPHA
+135 PQSALEPNA
-144 LDALKS
+144 LNELRS
-150 AVAGANQQGMRVDVG
+150 AVSGANQQGMRVDVG

-171 APSESHSSDIIG
+171 APSESHRSDIIG
-183 IGVALVILTLT
+183 VGVALVILTLT

-260 HGMEPEESAALA
+260 HGMEPEDSAALA

-314 IAVLVAI
+314 IAVLVAT

-328 GFAGTRLTPRP
+328 GFAGTRLTPGP

-346 ERAVGG
+346 EQAVGG
-352 VGENAVDATGA
+352 AGEDAVGATGDSLA
-363 NVVSSSGEN
+363 SATGEN
-372 VVSGSGANVVSRSG
+372 VLSGTGDNVAGGTG
-386 ENVVSRT
+386 ESVASRT
-393 AENVVSRTGE
+393 GEIVAGGTGEHVVSRTGE
-403 RVLSRTGEH
+403 H
-412 VVDTAAN
+412 VAGAGAN

-460 GTAPSTS
+460 GTAPKSS

-550 VNTIRDDRAAILR
+550 VNSIRDDRAAILR

-574 TAVSVDVAAKLNSAL
+574 TAVSVDVATKLNSAL

-630 AAVGVFQLGH
+630 AVVGVFQLGH

-684 LRTGNPLGAVHS
+684 LHTGNPLGAVHS

-778 GDRLDHA
+778 GDRLGPA
-785 HAAALP
+785 PAVPESAAL
-791 ETAPVP
+791 
-797 RTGVDDAEG
+797 
-806 ARASATPSTAD
+806 TPSTAD

>member
-46 TFSIPDSESQRAL
+46 TFSIPGSESQRAL

-99 DAAGSSPQV
+99 GAAASAPQV

-135 PQSALEPHA
+135 PQSALEPNA

-150 AVAGANQQGMRVDVG
+150 AVSGANQQGMRVDVG

-171 APSESHSSDIIG
+171 APSESHRSDIIG
-183 IGVALVILTLT
+183 VGVALVILTLT

-314 IAVLVAI
+314 IAVLVAT

-328 GFAGTRLTPRP
+328 GFAGTRLTPGP

-346 ERAVGG
+346 EQAVGG
-352 VGENAVDATGA
+352 AGEDAVGATGDSLA
-363 NVVSSSGEN
+363 SATGEN
-372 VVSGSGANVVSRSG
+372 VLSGTGDNVAG
-386 ENVVSRT
+386 G
-393 AENVVSRTGE
+393 TGE
-403 RVLSRTGEH
+403 SVAGGTGEHVASRTGEH
-412 VVDTAAN
+412 VAGAAAN

-460 GTAPSTS
+460 GTAPTSS

-538 DSAPSDPATKTL
+538 DSAPSDPATKSL
-550 VNTIRDDRAAILR
+550 VNSIRDDRAAILR

-630 AAVGVFQLGH
+630 AVVGVFQLGH
-640 LGNLI
+640 LGSLT

-684 LRTGNPLGAVHS
+684 LHTGNPLGAVHS

-778 GDRLDHA
+778 GDRLGPA
-785 HAAALP
+785 P
-791 ETAPVP
+791 TAPESV
-797 RTGVDDAEG
+797 AL
-806 ARASATPSTAD
+806 TPSTAD

>member
-46 TFSIPDSESQRAL
+46 TFSIPGSESQRAL

-79 ATDGQKVTD
+79 ATDGRKVTD

-99 DAAGSSPQV
+99 DAAGSAPQV

-135 PQSALEPHA
+135 PQSALEPNA
-144 LDALKS
+144 LDELKS

-171 APSESHSSDIIG
+171 APSQSHRSDIIG
-183 IGVALVILTLT
+183 VGVALVILTLT

-314 IAVLVAI
+314 IAVLVAT

-328 GFAGTRLTPRP
+328 GFAGTRLTPGP

-346 ERAVGG
+346 EQAVGG
-352 VGENAVDATGA
+352 AGEDAVGTGDGLAGAT
-363 NVVSSSGEN
+363 GEN
-372 VVSGSGANVVSRSG
+372 VLSGTDDNVAG
-386 ENVVSRT
+386 GT
-393 AENVVSRTGE
+393 GENVVSRTGE
-403 RVLSRTGEH
+403 NVASRTGENVASRTGENAVSRTGENVVSRTGEH
-412 VVDTAAN
+412 VAGAAAN

-460 GTAPSTS
+460 GTAPGSS

-550 VNTIRDDRAAILR
+550 VNSIRDDRAAILR

-589 IPFAA
+589 IPFTA

-630 AAVGVFQLGH
+630 AVVGVFQLGH
-640 LGNLI
+640 LGSLI

-670 DYEVFLVSRMRESY
+670 DYEVFLVSRMREAY

-718 FLTSDSTMLKQIA
+718 FLTSESTMLKQIA

-737 VLLDAFVIRMT
+737 VLLDAFAIRMT

-778 GDRLDHA
+778 GDRLGPA
-785 HAAALP
+785 HSVP
-791 ETAPVP
+791 ESVP
-797 RTGVDDAEG
+797 L
-806 ARASATPSTAD
+806 TPSTAD